1 MKKRDLIITIAFF
14 LIILVIPGG
23 TLIRNIAGIKP
34 EADTE
39 EQRRILEFNGTLENK
54 EAEDNTPKQE
64 EFALPSTKVDFSE
77 MNLNLIDKWVIA
89 FTDFQYYFEYFC
101 DDMFLDDTFIKAN
114 CNMSYALSGGHYIES
129 NKVLIGNN
137 DYLFYKDVTD
147 GDPIG
152 DYRGINMFDDENI
165 IHLTTDLMLLN
176 EEVKKRGA
184 TLYVLIYPNKEQ
196 IYSQYMPDTIYRNSL
211 YSPGQQ
217 VYDFVSQ
224 NTDINIIY
232 PYDALLKASENYPV
246 YYKSDTHA
254 TRLGAFITFQEFM
267 KLRYNTC
274 EEIEDIDVS
283 VKLENYSGDLAV
295 LSKVKDTKGRDTV
308 YDISGGNP
316 DMWKD
321 ETILFVGDSFTG
333 YLTNAAEMYYPR
345 VHRVDSIV
353 FNLSYIDKLKP
364 DIVIYEAGERRVEY
378 FETEDLYLKGS
389 EK

>member
-14 LIILVIPGG
+14 LVILIIPCG
-23 TLIRNIAGIKP
+23 TLIRNLAGI
-34 EADTE
+34 DTNATSE
-39 EQRRILEFNGTLENK
+39 EEKRILDINGTLENK
-54 EAEDNTPKQE
+54 EAEDNTPKKE
-64 EFALPSTKVDFSE
+64 AFAFPSTKVDFSE
-77 MNLNLIDKWVIA
+77 MKLSIIDKWVIK
-89 FTDFQYYFEYFC
+89 FTDFQYCIEYFC
-101 DDMFLDDTFIKAN
+101 KDMFLDKSFIKAN
-114 CNMSYALSGGHYIES
+114 ANMSYALSGGHYIES

-137 DYLFYKDVTD
+137 DFLFYKDVTD

-165 IHLTTDLMLLN
+165 LHLTNDLMLLN
-176 EEVKKRGA
+176 EEVNKRGA

-217 VYDFVSQ
+217 IYDFVSQ

-232 PYDALLKASENYPV
+232 PYDALIEASKEYPV

-267 KLRYNTC
+267 KLRYGQS
-274 EEIEDIDVS
+274 ESIEDIDVS
-283 VKLENYSGDLAV
+283 VKYENYSGDLSV
-295 LSKVKDTKGRDTV
+295 LSKVNDTKGRDTV
-308 YDISGGNP
+308 YDIAGGNP
-316 DMWKD
+316 EMWKD

-345 VHRVDSIV
+345 VHRVDSIL
-353 FNLSYIDKLKP
+353 FNLSYIDILKP

-378 FETEDLYLKGS
+378 FESEDLYSKYGT
-389 EK
+389 E